1 MVLNDFELVL
11 SELISSP
18 ALIPEDFNEYGF
30 ELYLDPVDKK
40 FSTEKSNSNLFIGFY
55 FVYDKQTLIDDLK
68 SELERAAIERRMREN
83 GLI

>member
-18 ALIPEDFNEYGF
+18 ELIPEDFNEYGF
-30 ELYLDPVDKK
+30 ELYLDLVDKK